1 MNVET
6 VGLNL
11 LNLLIN
17 SAIKGNVLLEEKCNK
32 CRPKCQFERWRDGSS

>member
-17 SAIKGNVLLEEKCNK
+17 SAIKGNVVQQVPAKM
-32 CRPKCQFERWRDGSS
+32 SV